1 MSDSESA
8 HGPRRSQRERKQVS
22 HFVSGSSQKRKHDT
36 AESNDDPDDPS
47 EPRLSDADDVPS
59 PDENEHE
66 SYGAQ
71 KSRGKPA
78 TLAKK
83 KGKPRAGKRT
93 RVAKDGELKE
103 TSRKS
108 KKAQA
113 NGHASNANKIPQDF
127 KINTDN
133 ALFNAIMNPSAA
145 LQSTV
150 EDFLETLK
158 ETPEAAQAEL
168 VNCILRACG
177 CNDSVNQD
185 EAVDHDGVV
194 DALDNFTEALKQDD
208 SPLYPLT
215 SKLPIFKKFRR
226 SLSEFLERLIV
237 SAAEIGALYTT
248 DLMETIQTW
257 ITCMSSS
264 QLRSFRHT
272 ATVVALEILTALCD
286 VAASVDK
293 EAGVLDRQRAGEK
306 KRKAGNKTKTVTSR
320 EKELESRAAEVRERK
335 SKLAEFLKELV
346 DSVFV
351 NRYRDLDPSIRAEC
365 VRSIGLWFK
374 KYPGHFLD
382 GTYLRY
388 VGWVL
393 SDSNTQVRLEAVKSL
408 SGVYENADYI
418 GSVQTFTERFKP
430 RLVEMAARDTELA
443 VRVAV
448 IGILGAID
456 AHQLLEDDQRE
467 ELCIL
472 VFDEDAKVRKAVSE
486 FVRGVWVEIVEE
498 VLGKG
503 KVGKQER
510 TRAGVKALGKL
521 LVRLSKP
528 LGKKAAIA
536 EDDEDSF
543 NGVPASAALRRVRE
557 VAALVG
563 AEQRGRIA
571 LAVEALWED
580 VEPVSDWE
588 TLLDI
593 LLLDHSA
600 NAEGGDEP
608 MGRRTKGNKAN
619 SDSVAEAWR
628 LEEVEEA
635 VLLEVFVASLRKARA
650 SAASAKKGEED
661 TVVSD
666 ITRAL
671 TKSLPLLFTK
681 HQTDEARIAV
691 VLSIPL
697 LMNLDLYLEMRI
709 TAAYAS
715 LWDDIAKQFTSHSS
729 PVVLSHAVAAIRH
742 LMDATSLSNTNNT
755 KILELEDKLATSL
768 RDAVA
773 GRDELE
779 IASFTEDEVLLL
791 GAICARL
798 STLAGARDM
807 SSWMEEDEGGK
818 QSSAWDII
826 SALLDRGR
834 LGYKEEEAMIDQ
846 ALNVLTL
853 HVIWK
858 ARRLPTEVQPSPDDT
873 TRLRETFLEQRG
885 TLLKRLVEYAVGSQS
900 NTTDGVRRAA
910 FQNLLNLHILFCPP
924 QDSIA
929 EDSPRTLLSLTLDE
943 EVQLRCASFVQAE
956 IEVFT
961 EEVAVRSETA
971 GGDGSEDGGV
981 SGDDDATP
989 KKGGGRKGKK
999 PANGTKETTTTNAGK
1014 QTTRAQ
1020 LEQEYV
1026 FMGVISTFLRA
1037 IRAGAIYPTHSAVLL
1052 THHGRLGVA
1061 FDHCSKIVVDVL
1073 REEGMYKGH
1082 GDVVVDVV
1090 TSALKDSFTLM
1101 LEDVAP
1107 DETHTISLAKSLVP
1121 CLMMRGAQLAVVR
1134 KLEGQHVVS
1143 IHSRLLAW
1151 IAKRLGA
1158 YESNSNKRMR
1168 DLSIPFFKVLQPL
1181 LVPVESRDA
1190 LTIKAYMDQ
1199 VLAQAKVKVSPTSST
1214 WEPLRAYERRLTNI
1228 MSKTKGSAS
1237 TKQRGRAAGKQR
1249 ELATTDDESGGE
1261 QSGEEPPPPPL
1272 PHQEEPVAAVAEER
1286 PRPRP
1291 AYRTRSASREL
1302 DALSAAGD
1310 DEHRSEPEPEPN
1322 DDDAPSPTQ
1331 KTAKQ
1336 RRRTVSR
1343 TRSSRS
1349 MSTRSR
1355 SRALSSASSE
1365 GGASAR
1371 SSPEPAEGAERTPR
1385 ISRKR
1390 RRVARNEE
1398 VRAGEED
1405 RVSDGEG
1412 GREVRGEVAQSPDG
1426 PPATRTRTSSR
1437 ASSRASSAGASESF
1451 RVRRKRARH

>member
-1 MSDSESA
+1 
-8 HGPRRSQRERKQVS
+8 
-22 HFVSGSSQKRKHDT
+22 
-36 AESNDDPDDPS
+36 
-47 EPRLSDADDVPS
+47 
-59 PDENEHE
+59 
-66 SYGAQ
+66 
-71 KSRGKPA
+71 
-78 TLAKK
+78 
-83 KGKPRAGKRT
+83 
-93 RVAKDGELKE
+93 
-103 TSRKS
+103 
-108 KKAQA
+108 
-113 NGHASNANKIPQDF
+113 
-127 KINTDN
+127 
-133 ALFNAIMNPSAA
+133 MNPSAA
-145 LQSTV
+145 LQLTV
-150 EDFLETLK
+150 EDFLESLK
-158 ETPEAAQAEL
+158 ETPGAAQAEL

-185 EAVDHDGVV
+185 EAVDYDGVV

-237 SAAEIGALYTT
+237 SAAEIGVLYTT
-248 DLMETIQTW
+248 DLMATIQTW

-293 EAGVLDRQRAGEK
+293 EAGVLGRQRAGEK
-306 KRKAGNKTKTVTSR
+306 KRKAGNKTKATTSR

-335 SKLAEFLKELV
+335 ANLAEFLKELV

-408 SGVYENADYI
+408 SGVYENPDYI

-456 AHQLLEDDQRE
+456 AHQLLEDEQRE

-486 FVRGVWVEIVEE
+486 FVRGVWAEIVEE
-498 VLGKG
+498 VLGSG

-543 NGVPASAALRRVRE
+543 NGVTSSPALRRVRE
-557 VAALVG
+557 VAALLG

-571 LAVEALWED
+571 LAVEALWDD

-600 NAEGGDEP
+600 NTEGGDESR
-608 MGRRTKGNKAN
+608 GRRSKGNKTS
-619 SDSVAEAWR
+619 SDSVAGEAWR

-635 VLLEVFVASLRKARA
+635 VLLEVFVASLRKAKA
-650 SAASAKKGEED
+650 SAASAKKVRGEED

-671 TKSLPLLFTK
+671 IKSLPLLFTK

-697 LMNLDLYLEMRI
+697 LMNLDLYLEMRM

-715 LWDDIAKQFTSHSS
+715 LWDDITKQFTSHSS

-858 ARRLPTEVQPSPDDT
+858 ARRLPVEVQPSPDDT
-873 TRLRETFLEQRG
+873 RLTESFLEQRE

-924 QDSIA
+924 QDSHA
-929 EDSPRTLLSLTLDE
+929 EDSPRTSLSLALDE
-943 EVQLRCASFVQAE
+943 EVQLRCAAFVQAE
-956 IEVFT
+956 IECFT

-971 GGDGSEDGGV
+971 GGDRSGDEGV

-989 KKGGGRKGKK
+989 KKASGRKGKK
-999 PANGTKETTTTNAGK
+999 STNGTKETRTTTDPAGK

-1037 IRAGAIYPTHSAVLL
+1037 IRAGAIHPTHSAVLL

-1090 TSALKDSFTLM
+1090 TSALKDSFTLL

-1107 DETHTISLAKSLVP
+1107 DEAHSISLAKTLVP

-1134 KLEGQHVVS
+1134 KLDGQHVVS

-1158 YESNSNKRMR
+1158 YENNNNKRSR
-1168 DLSIPFFKVLQPL
+1168 DLSVLFFKALQPL
-1181 LVPVESRDA
+1181 LTPVDNRDA

-1199 VLAQAKVKVSPTSST
+1199 VLAQAKVKVSSTSSA
-1214 WEPLRAYERRLTNI
+1214 WEPQRAYERRLVNI
-1228 MSKTKGSAS
+1228 MSKVQRSISHGGAPTKH
-1237 TKQRGRAAGKQR
+1237 RGRAVGKPR
-1249 ELATTDDESGGE
+1249 ELVTSDEESGE
-1261 QSGEEPPPPPL
+1261 QSGEDAPMHQESVSQEPPP
-1272 PHQEEPVAAVAEER
+1272 

-1302 DALSAAGD
+1302 DAASAAGEEAGD
-1310 DEHRSEPEPEPN
+1310 HHHRSEPD
-1322 DDDAPSPTQ
+1322 DDDA
-1331 KTAKQ
+1331 AAA
-1336 RRRTVSR
+1336 SR
-1343 TRSSRS
+1343 
-1349 MSTRSR
+1349 
-1355 SRALSSASSE
+1355 
-1365 GGASAR
+1365 
-1371 SSPEPAEGAERTPR
+1371 
-1385 ISRKR
+1385 
-1390 RRVARNEE
+1390 
-1398 VRAGEED
+1398 
-1405 RVSDGEG
+1405 
-1412 GREVRGEVAQSPDG
+1412 QQ
-1426 PPATRTRTSSR
+1426 
-1437 ASSRASSAGASESF
+1437 
-1451 RVRRKRARH
+1451 

>member
-1 MSDSESA
+1 MSGSESP
-8 HGPRRSQRERKQVS
+8 HGPRRSQRERKQAI
-22 HFVSGSSQKRKHDT
+22 HFVSRSSQKRKRDT
-36 AESNDDPDDPS
+36 VGSNDDEDDRS
-47 EPRLSDADDVPS
+47 ERHFSDADDVPS

-66 SYGAQ
+66 NYGAQ
-71 KSRGKPA
+71 KPRGKPTA
-78 TLAKK
+78 TIKK
-83 KGKPRAGKRT
+83 RVKPKTTKRT
-93 RVAKDGELKE
+93 RVAKDGELRE
-103 TSRKS
+103 PSRKS
-108 KKAQA
+108 KKGQT
-113 NGHASNANKIPQDF
+113 NGDASNTNKVPQDF

-145 LQSTV
+145 LQLTV
-150 EDFLETLK
+150 EDFLESLK
-158 ETPEAAQAEL
+158 ETPGAAQAEL

-177 CNDSVNQD
+177 SNDSVNQD
-185 EAVDHDGVV
+185 EAIDYDGVV

-237 SAAEIGALYTT
+237 SAAEVGVLYTT
-248 DLMETIQTW
+248 DLMATIQTW

-286 VAASVDK
+286 VAASVEK

-306 KRKAGNKTKTVTSR
+306 KRKAGNKTKATTSR

-335 SKLAEFLKELV
+335 SNLAEFLKELV

-374 KYPGHFLD
+374 KYPGLFLD
-382 GTYLRY
+382 GSYLRY

-448 IGILGAID
+448 IGVLGAID
-456 AHQLLEDDQRE
+456 GHQLLEDEQRE

-486 FVRGVWVEIVEE
+486 FVRGVWAEIVEE
-498 VLGKG
+498 VLGNG
-503 KVGKQER
+503 KGKQER

-543 NGVPASAALRRVRE
+543 NGVTSGSALRRVRE

-571 LAVEALWED
+571 LAVEALWDD
-580 VEPVSDWE
+580 VEPVSEWE

-600 NAEGGDEP
+600 NTEGGNESR
-608 MGRRTKGNKAN
+608 GRRSMGNKSS
-619 SDSVAEAWR
+619 SDSVAAEAWR

-671 TKSLPLLFTK
+671 IKSLPLLFTK

-697 LMNLDLYLEMRI
+697 LMNLDLYLEMRM

-715 LWDDIAKQFTSHSS
+715 LWDDVTKQFTSHSS
-729 PVVLSHAVAAIRH
+729 PVVLSHAVAAVRH

-873 TRLRETFLEQRG
+873 RLRESFLEQRE

-924 QDSIA
+924 QDSRA
-929 EDSPRTLLSLTLDE
+929 EDSPRSSLSLTLDE
-943 EVQLRCASFVQAE
+943 EVQIRCAAFVQAE
-956 IEVFT
+956 IEFFT
-961 EEVAVRSETA
+961 EEVAVRGETV
-971 GGDGSEDGGV
+971 GDGSGDEGV

-989 KKGGGRKGKK
+989 KKGSNRKGKK
-999 PANGTKETTTTNAGK
+999 PMNGAKETRTTAPAGE

-1037 IRAGAIYPTHSAVLL
+1037 IRAGAIHPTHSVVLL

-1090 TSALKDSFTLM
+1090 TSALRDSFTLL
-1101 LEDVAP
+1101 LEGVEH
-1107 DETHTISLAKSLVP
+1107 DEAHSISLAKSLVP

-1134 KLEGQHVVS
+1134 KLDGQHVVS

-1158 YESNSNKRMR
+1158 YESNSNKRSR
-1168 DLSIPFFKVLQPL
+1168 DLSVLFFKVLQPL
-1181 LVPVESRDA
+1181 LAPVDNRDA

-1199 VLAQAKVKVSPTSST
+1199 VLAQAKVKVSPTSSA
-1214 WEPLRAYERRLTNI
+1214 WEPQRAYERRLVNI
-1228 MSKTKGSAS
+1228 MSKSKGGAPS
-1237 TKQRGRAAGKQR
+1237 KHRGRIAGKPR
-1249 ELATTDDESGGE
+1249 ELATSDEESGE
-1261 QSGEEPPPPPL
+1261 QSGEDAPT
-1272 PHQEEPVAAVAEER
+1272 HQDPISQQP
-1286 PRPRP
+1286 PRPSP
-1291 AYRTRSASREL
+1291 NAA
-1302 DALSAAGD
+1302 SAAGEEAGGD
-1310 DEHRSEPEPEPN
+1310 HHRSEPE
-1322 DDDAPSPTQ
+1322 DDAAAAPVEKKKRAAS
-1331 KTAKQ
+1331 
-1336 RRRTVSR
+1336 SSS
-1343 TRSSRS
+1343 TRRS
-1349 MSTRSR
+1349 MSRGR
-1355 SRALSSASSE
+1355 
-1365 GGASAR
+1365 R
-1371 SSPEPAEGAERTPR
+1371 SSPEPPEGGRTHAAGLAQAPAGREERGRETGGGGIRSAEGDDDGGA
-1385 ISRKR
+1385 
-1390 RRVARNEE
+1390 VAQGEE
-1398 VRAGEED
+1398 VRN
-1405 RVSDGEG
+1405 
-1412 GREVRGEVAQSPDG
+1412 SPDG
-1426 PPATRTRTSSR
+1426 RGAPSSSSPAR
-1437 ASSRASSAGASESF
+1437 ASSRASSAGAEF
-1451 RVRRKRARH
+1451 RVLRKRARH

>member
-1 MSDSESA
+1 MSGSESP
-8 HGPRRSQRERKQVS
+8 HGPRRSQRERKQAI
-22 HFVSGSSQKRKHDT
+22 HFVSRSSQKRKRDT
-36 AESNDDPDDPS
+36 VESNDDEDDRS
-47 EPRLSDADDVPS
+47 ERHFSDVDDVPS

-66 SYGAQ
+66 NYGAQ
-71 KSRGKPA
+71 KPRGKPA
-78 TLAKK
+78 VWIKK
-83 KGKPRAGKRT
+83 RGKPKTTKRT
-93 RVAKDGELKE
+93 RVAKDGELRE
-103 TSRKS
+103 PSRKS
-108 KKAQA
+108 KKAQT
-113 NGHASNANKIPQDF
+113 NGDASNTNKVPQDF

-145 LQSTV
+145 LQLTV
-150 EDFLETLK
+150 EDFLESLK
-158 ETPEAAQAEL
+158 ETPGAAQAEL

-177 CNDSVNQD
+177 SNDSVNQD
-185 EAVDHDGVV
+185 EAIDYDGVV

-215 SKLPIFKKFRR
+215 SKLPVFKKFRR
-226 SLSEFLERLIV
+226 SLSEFLERLII
-237 SAAEIGALYTT
+237 SAAEVGVLYTT
-248 DLMETIQTW
+248 DLMATIQTW

-286 VAASVDK
+286 VAASVEK

-306 KRKAGNKTKTVTSR
+306 KRKAGNKTKATTSR

-335 SKLAEFLKELV
+335 SNLAEFLKELV

-374 KYPGHFLD
+374 KYPGLFLD
-382 GTYLRY
+382 GSYLRY

-430 RLVEMAARDTELA
+430 RLLA

-448 IGILGAID
+448 IGVLGAID
-456 AHQLLEDDQRE
+456 AHQLLEDEQRE

-486 FVRGVWVEIVEE
+486 FVRGVWAEIVEE
-498 VLGKG
+498 VLGNG
-503 KVGKQER
+503 KGKQER

-543 NGVPASAALRRVRE
+543 NGVTSGSALRRVRE

-571 LAVEALWED
+571 LAVEALWD
-580 VEPVSDWE
+580 D

-600 NAEGGDEP
+600 NTEGGNEAS
-608 MGRRTKGNKAN
+608 KSS
-619 SDSVAEAWR
+619 SDSVAAEAWR

-635 VLLEVFVASLRKARA
+635 ARA

-671 TKSLPLLFTK
+671 IKSLPLLFTK

-691 VLSIPL
+691 
-697 LMNLDLYLEMRI
+697 MRM

-715 LWDDIAKQFTSHSS
+715 LWDDVTKQFTSHSS
-729 PVVLSHAVAAIRH
+729 PVVLSHAVAVVRH

-858 ARRLPTEVQPSPDDT
+858 ARRLPTEVQPTPDD
-873 TRLRETFLEQRG
+873 TRLRESFLEQRE

-924 QDSIA
+924 QDSRA
-929 EDSPRTLLSLTLDE
+929 EDSPRSSLFLTLDE
-943 EVQLRCASFVQAE
+943 EVQIRCAAFVQAE
-956 IEVFT
+956 IEFFT
-961 EEVAVRSETA
+961 EEVAVRGETA
-971 GGDGSEDGGV
+971 GGDGSGDEGV

-989 KKGGGRKGKK
+989 KKGSNRKGKK
-999 PANGTKETTTTNAGK
+999 PMNGTKETRTTAPAGK

-1037 IRAGAIYPTHSAVLL
+1037 IRAGAIHPTHSVVLL

-1090 TSALKDSFTLM
+1090 TSALRDSFTLL
-1101 LEDVAP
+1101 LEDVEH
-1107 DETHTISLAKSLVP
+1107 DEAHSISLAKSLVP

-1134 KLEGQHVVS
+1134 KLDGQHVVS

-1158 YESNSNKRMR
+1158 YESNGNKRSR
-1168 DLSIPFFKVLQPL
+1168 DLSVLFFKVLQPL
-1181 LVPVESRDA
+1181 LAPVDNRDA

-1199 VLAQAKVKVSPTSST
+1199 VLAQAKVKVSPTSSA
-1214 WEPLRAYERRLTNI
+1214 WEPQRAYERRLVNI
-1228 MSKTKGSAS
+1228 MSKSKGGAPS
-1237 TKQRGRAAGKQR
+1237 KHRGRIAGKPR
-1249 ELATTDDESGGE
+1249 ELATSDEESGE
-1261 QSGEEPPPPPL
+1261 QSGEDAPT
-1272 PHQEEPVAAVAEER
+1272 HQEPVSQQP

-1302 DALSAAGD
+1302 DAASAAGEEAD
-1310 DEHRSEPEPEPN
+1310 HHRSEPE
-1322 DDDAPSPTQ
+1322 DDAAAAPVEKKKRAASSSST
-1331 KTAKQ
+1331 
-1336 RRRTVSR
+1336 RRSMSRGSRSR
-1343 TRSSRS
+1343 TRSLRS
-1349 MSTRSR
+1349 H
-1355 SRALSSASSE
+1355 SRAQSSASS
-1365 GGASAR
+1365 GR
-1371 SSPEPAEGAERTPR
+1371 SSPEPPEGGGERTPR
-1385 ISRKR
+1385 ASRKR
-1390 RRVARNEE
+1390 RRTARNEE
-1398 VRAGEED
+1398 EKRAEVGPVGEGHGDGGAVAQGEE
-1405 RVSDGEG
+1405 
-1412 GREVRGEVAQSPDG
+1412 VRNSPDG
-1426 PPATRTRTSSR
+1426 SPRGAPSSSSPAR
-1437 ASSRASSAGASESF
+1437 ASSSRASSAGAEF
-1451 RVRRKRARH
+1451 RVLRKRARH

>member
-1 MSDSESA
+1 
-8 HGPRRSQRERKQVS
+8 
-22 HFVSGSSQKRKHDT
+22 
-36 AESNDDPDDPS
+36 
-47 EPRLSDADDVPS
+47 
-59 PDENEHE
+59 
-66 SYGAQ
+66 
-71 KSRGKPA
+71 
-78 TLAKK
+78 
-83 KGKPRAGKRT
+83 
-93 RVAKDGELKE
+93 
-103 TSRKS
+103 
-108 KKAQA
+108 
-113 NGHASNANKIPQDF
+113 
-127 KINTDN
+127 
-133 ALFNAIMNPSAA
+133 MNPSAA

-158 ETPEAAQAEL
+158 ETPQAAQAEL

-185 EAVDHDGVV
+185 EAVDYDGVV

-320 EKELESRAAEVRERK
+320 EKELETRATEVRERK

-456 AHQLLEDDQRE
+456 THQLLEDEQRE

-486 FVRGVWVEIVEE
+486 FVRGVWAELVEE

-536 EDDEDSF
+536 EDDEDTF
-543 NGVPASAALRRVRE
+543 NGVPSSSALRRVRE

-571 LAVEALWED
+571 LAVEALWDD

-600 NAEGGDEP
+600 NTEGGDESRGQERRATNQVP
-608 MGRRTKGNKAN
+608 TPWRRHGALRRSRKPSSWKFLLLPLERPGR
-619 SDSVAEAWR
+619 
-628 LEEVEEA
+628 
-635 VLLEVFVASLRKARA
+635 
-650 SAASAKKGEED
+650 GEED

-697 LMNLDLYLEMRI
+697 LMNLDLYLEMRM

-715 LWDDIAKQFTSHSS
+715 LWDDITKQFTSHSS

-858 ARRLPTEVQPSPDDT
+858 ARRLPTEIQSSPDDT
-873 TRLRETFLEQRG
+873 PLRESFLEQRE

-900 NTTDGVRRAA
+900 NTIDGVRRAES
-910 FQNLLNLHILFCPP
+910 L
-924 QDSIA
+924 A
-929 EDSPRTLLSLTLDE
+929 EDSPRTSLSLALDE
-943 EVQLRCASFVQAE
+943 EVQLRCTAFVQAE
-956 IEVFT
+956 IESFT
-961 EEVAVRSETA
+961 EEVAVRSETDES
-971 GGDGSEDGGV
+971 GDEGV

-989 KKGGGRKGKK
+989 KKGPGRKGKK
-999 PANGTKETTTTNAGK
+999 STNGTKETTTTPAGR

-1037 IRAGAIYPTHSAVLL
+1037 IRAGAIHPTHSAVLL
-1052 THHGRLGVA
+1052 THHGRLGIA

-1073 REEGMYKGH
+1073 REEGMYKDH

-1090 TSALKDSFTLM
+1090 TSALKESFILL

-1107 DETHTISLAKSLVP
+1107 DETHSISLAKSLMP

-1134 KLEGQHVVS
+1134 KLDGQHIVS
-1143 IHSRLLAW
+1143 IHSR
-1151 IAKRLGA
+1151 
-1158 YESNSNKRMR
+1158 YENNSNKRMR
-1168 DLSIPFFKVLQPL
+1168 DLSILFFKVLQPL
-1181 LVPVESRDA
+1181 LTPVESRDA
-1190 LTIKAYMDQ
+1190 LTIKACLDQ
-1199 VLAQAKVKVSPTSST
+1199 VLAQAKIKVSPTSST
-1214 WEPLRAYERRLTNI
+1214 WEPQRAYERRLVNI
-1228 MSKTKGSAS
+1228 MSKSKGLTGGAPS
-1237 TKQRGRAAGKQR
+1237 KHRGRAAGKQR
-1249 ELATTDDESGGE
+1249 ELATTDDESGE
-1261 QSGEEPPPPPL
+1261 QSGEEAPT
-1272 PHQEEPVAAVAEER
+1272 HQEPVVVPEQQP

-1302 DALSAAGD
+1302 DALSTAG
-1310 DEHRSEPEPEPN
+1310 EENRPEPEDN
-1322 DDDAPSPTQ
+1322 AAASAQ
-1331 KTAKQ
+1331 KKKQ
-1336 RRRTVSR
+1336 RARSSSTRRTVSR
-1343 TRSSRS
+1343 SRSRS
-1349 MSTRSR
+1349 MRSR

-1365 GGASAR
+1365 RGGR
-1371 SSPEPAEGAERTPR
+1371 SSPEPAEGAEHTPR
-1385 ISRKR
+1385 VSRKQR
-1390 RRVARNEE
+1390 QCGGTDEEAR
-1398 VRAGEED
+1398 
-1405 RVSDGEG
+1405 
-1412 GREVRGEVAQSPDG
+1412 SPDV
-1426 PPATRTRTSSR
+1426 PAASSSPARASR

>member
-1 MSDSESA
+1 MSGSESP
-8 HGPRRSQRERKQVS
+8 HGPRRSQRERKQAI
-22 HFVSGSSQKRKHDT
+22 HFVSRSSQKRKHDT
-36 AESNDDPDDPS
+36 VESNDDEDDRS
-47 EPRLSDADDVPS
+47 ERPFSDADDVPS

-66 SYGAQ
+66 NYGAQ
-71 KSRGKPA
+71 KPRGKPA
-78 TLAKK
+78 TLIKK
-83 KGKPRAGKRT
+83 KGKPKTTKRT
-93 RVAKDGELKE
+93 RVAKDGELRE
-103 TSRKS
+103 PSRKS
-108 KKAQA
+108 KKAQT
-113 NGHASNANKIPQDF
+113 NGDASNTNKVPQDF

-145 LQSTV
+145 LQLTV
-150 EDFLETLK
+150 EDFLESLK

-185 EAVDHDGVV
+185 EAVDYDGVV

-237 SAAEIGALYTT
+237 SAAEVGVLYTT
-248 DLMETIQTW
+248 DLMATIQTW

-286 VAASVDK
+286 VAASVEK

-306 KRKAGNKTKTVTSR
+306 KRKAGNKTKATTSR

-335 SKLAEFLKELV
+335 TNLDEFLKELV

-374 KYPGHFLD
+374 KYPGYFLD
-382 GTYLRY
+382 GSYLRY

-448 IGILGAID
+448 IGVLGAID
-456 AHQLLEDDQRE
+456 AHQLLEDEQRE

-486 FVRGVWVEIVEE
+486 FVRGVWAEIVEE
-498 VLGKG
+498 VLGNG
-503 KVGKQER
+503 KGKQER

-543 NGVPASAALRRVRE
+543 NGVTSGSALRRVRE

-571 LAVEALWED
+571 LAVEALWDD
-580 VEPVSDWE
+580 VEPVSEWE

-600 NAEGGDEP
+600 NTEGGNESR
-608 MGRRTKGNKAN
+608 GRRSKGNKSS
-619 SDSVAEAWR
+619 SDSVAGEAWR

-661 TVVSD
+661 TVISD

-671 TKSLPLLFTK
+671 IKSLPLLFTK

-697 LMNLDLYLEMRI
+697 LMNLDLYLEMRM

-715 LWDDIAKQFTSHSS
+715 LWDDVTKQFTSHSS
-729 PVVLSHAVAAIRH
+729 PVVLSHAVAAVRH

-873 TRLRETFLEQRG
+873 RLRESFLEQRE

-924 QDSIA
+924 QDSRA
-929 EDSPRTLLSLTLDE
+929 EDSPRSSLSLTLDE
-943 EVQLRCASFVQAE
+943 EVQIRCAAFVQAE
-956 IEVFT
+956 IEYFT
-961 EEVAVRSETA
+961 EEVAVRGETA
-971 GGDGSEDGGV
+971 GGNGSGDEGV
-981 SGDDDATP
+981 SNDDDATP
-989 KKGGGRKGKK
+989 KKGSNRKGKK
-999 PANGTKETTTTNAGK
+999 PMNGTKETRTTAPAGK

-1037 IRAGAIYPTHSAVLL
+1037 IRAGAIHPTHSVVLL

-1090 TSALKDSFTLM
+1090 TSALKDSFTLL
-1101 LEDVAP
+1101 LEDVEH
-1107 DETHTISLAKSLVP
+1107 DEAHSISLAKSLVP

-1143 IHSRLLAW
+1143 IHSQLLAW

-1158 YESNSNKRMR
+1158 YESNSNKRSR
-1168 DLSIPFFKVLQPL
+1168 DLSVLFFKVLQPL
-1181 LVPVESRDA
+1181 LAPVDNRDA

-1199 VLAQAKVKVSPTSST
+1199 VLAQAKVKVSPTSSA
-1214 WEPLRAYERRLTNI
+1214 WEPQRAYERRLANI
-1228 MSKTKGSAS
+1228 MSKSKGGAPS
-1237 TKQRGRAAGKQR
+1237 KHRGRVAGKPR
-1249 ELATTDDESGGE
+1249 ELATSDEESGE
-1261 QSGEEPPPPPL
+1261 QSGGDAPT
-1272 PHQEEPVAAVAEER
+1272 HQEPVSQQP

-1291 AYRTRSASREL
+1291 AYRTRSASRGL
-1302 DALSAAGD
+1302 DAGSAAGEEAEGD
-1310 DEHRSEPEPEPN
+1310 HHRPEPE
-1322 DDDAPSPTQ
+1322 DDAAAAAPVKMKKRAASSSST
-1331 KTAKQ
+1331 
-1336 RRRTVSR
+1336 RRSISRGSNRSR
-1343 TRSSRS
+1343 TRSLRSHSRGQ
-1349 MSTRSR
+1349 
-1355 SRALSSASSE
+1355 SSASS
-1365 GGASAR
+1365 GR
-1371 SSPEPAEGAERTPR
+1371 SSPEPPEGGERTPR
-1385 ISRKR
+1385 ASRKR
-1390 RRVARNEE
+1390 RRAARNEE
-1398 VRAGEED
+1398 ERRAEVGPVGEGDGDGGAVAQGEE
-1405 RVSDGEG
+1405 VGN
-1412 GREVRGEVAQSPDG
+1412 SPDG
-1426 PPATRTRTSSR
+1426 RGAPSSSSPAR
-1437 ASSRASSAGASESF
+1437 ASSSRASSAGAEF
-1451 RVRRKRARH
+1451 RVLRKRARH

>member
-1 MSDSESA
+1 MSGSESP
-8 HGPRRSQRERKQVS
+8 HGPRRSQRERKQAYS
-22 HFVSGSSQKRKHDT
+22 FRSSQKRKRDT
-36 AESNDDPDDPS
+36 AESNDDDDDRS
-47 EPRLSDADDVPS
+47 ERHFSDVDDAPS

-66 SYGAQ
+66 NYGAQ
-71 KSRGKPA
+71 KPRGKPA
-78 TLAKK
+78 ALTKK
-83 KGKPRAGKRT
+83 RGKPKTTKRT
-93 RVAKDGELKE
+93 RVAKDGELRE
-103 TSRKS
+103 PSRKS
-108 KKAQA
+108 KKAQI
-113 NGHASNANKIPQDF
+113 NGDASNTNKVPQDF

-145 LQSTV
+145 LQLTV
-150 EDFLETLK
+150 EDFLESLK

-185 EAVDHDGVV
+185 EAVDYDGVV

-237 SAAEIGALYTT
+237 SAAEVGVLYTT
-248 DLMETIQTW
+248 DLMATIQTW

-286 VAASVDK
+286 VAASVEK

-306 KRKAGNKTKTVTSR
+306 KRKAGNKTKATTSR

-335 SKLAEFLKELV
+335 TNLDEFLKELV

-374 KYPGHFLD
+374 KYPGYFLD
-382 GTYLRY
+382 GLYLRY

-448 IGILGAID
+448 IGVLGAID
-456 AHQLLEDDQRE
+456 AHQLLEDEQRE

-486 FVRGVWVEIVEE
+486 FVRGVWAEIVEE
-498 VLGKG
+498 VLGNG
-503 KVGKQER
+503 KGKQER

-543 NGVPASAALRRVRE
+543 NGVTSGSALRRVRE

-571 LAVEALWED
+571 LAVEALWDD
-580 VEPVSDWE
+580 VEPVSEWE

-600 NAEGGDEP
+600 NTEGGNESR
-608 MGRRTKGNKAN
+608 GRRSKGNKSS
-619 SDSVAEAWR
+619 SDSVAGEAWR

-650 SAASAKKGEED
+650 SAVSAKKGEED

-671 TKSLPLLFTK
+671 IKSLPLLFTK

-697 LMNLDLYLEMRI
+697 LMNLDLYLEMRM

-715 LWDDIAKQFTSHSS
+715 LWDDVTKQFTSHSS

-768 RDAVA
+768 RDTVA

-873 TRLRETFLEQRG
+873 RLRESFLEQRE

-924 QDSIA
+924 QDSRA
-929 EDSPRTLLSLTLDE
+929 EDSLRSSLSLTLDE
-943 EVQLRCASFVQAE
+943 EVQIRCAAFVQAE
-956 IEVFT
+956 IEYFT
-961 EEVAVRSETA
+961 EEVAVHGETA
-971 GGDGSEDGGV
+971 GDDGSGDEGV

-989 KKGGGRKGKK
+989 KKGSNKKGKK
-999 PANGTKETTTTNAGK
+999 PMNGTKETRTTAPAGK

-1037 IRAGAIYPTHSAVLL
+1037 IRAGAIHPTHSVVLL

-1090 TSALKDSFTLM
+1090 TSALRDSFTLL
-1101 LEDVAP
+1101 LEDVEH
-1107 DETHTISLAKSLVP
+1107 DEAHSISLAKSLVP

-1134 KLEGQHVVS
+1134 KLDGQHVVS
-1143 IHSRLLAW
+1143 IHSQLLAW

-1158 YESNSNKRMR
+1158 YESNSNKRSR
-1168 DLSIPFFKVLQPL
+1168 DLSVLFFKVLQPL
-1181 LVPVESRDA
+1181 LAPVDSRDA

-1199 VLAQAKVKVSPTSST
+1199 VLAQAKVKVSPTSSA
-1214 WEPLRAYERRLTNI
+1214 WEPQRAYERRLVNI
-1228 MSKTKGSAS
+1228 MSKSKGGAPS
-1237 TKQRGRAAGKQR
+1237 KHRGRAVGKPR
-1249 ELATTDDESGGE
+1249 ELATSDEESGE
-1261 QSGEEPPPPPL
+1261 QSGEDAPT
-1272 PHQEEPVAAVAEER
+1272 HQQPVSQQP

-1291 AYRTRSASREL
+1291 AYRTRSASRGL
-1302 DALSAAGD
+1302 DAASAAGEEAGGD
-1310 DEHRSEPEPEPN
+1310 HHRSIPEN
-1322 DDDAPSPTQ
+1322 DAAAAPVKKKIRAASSSST
-1331 KTAKQ
+1331 
-1336 RRRTVSR
+1336 RRSVSRGSRSR
-1343 TRSSRS
+1343 TRSLRSQSRGQ
-1349 MSTRSR
+1349 
-1355 SRALSSASSE
+1355 SSASS
-1365 GGASAR
+1365 GR
-1371 SSPEPAEGAERTPR
+1371 SSPEPPEGGERTPR
-1385 ISRKR
+1385 ASRKR
-1390 RRVARNEE
+1390 RRAARNEE
-1398 VRAGEED
+1398 ERRAEVGPVGEGDDDGGAVAQGEEVD
-1405 RVSDGEG
+1405 N
-1412 GREVRGEVAQSPDG
+1412 SPDG
-1426 PPATRTRTSSR
+1426 RGAPSSSSPAR
-1437 ASSRASSAGASESF
+1437 ASSSRASSAGAEF
-1451 RVRRKRARH
+1451 RVLRKRARH

>member
-8 HGPRRSQRERKQVS
+8 HGPRRSQRERKQATQ
-22 HFVSGSSQKRKHDT
+22 FISGSSQKRKRDT
-36 AESNDDPDDPS
+36 VQSNDDEDRRS
-47 EPRLSDADDVPS
+47 ERPLSDTDDAPS

-66 SYGAQ
+66 NYGAQ
-71 KSRGKPA
+71 KLRGKPA
-78 TLAKK
+78 ALAKRR
-83 KGKPRAGKRT
+83 GKPKTAKRT
-93 RVAKDGELKE
+93 RLGKDGEPKE
-103 TSRKS
+103 PSRKS
-108 KKAQA
+108 KKAHT
-113 NGHASNANKIPQDF
+113 NGDASNANKMPQDF
-127 KINTDN
+127 KINSDN
-133 ALFNAIMNPSAA
+133 PLFNAIMNPSAA
-145 LQSTV
+145 LQLTV
-150 EDFLETLK
+150 EDFLDSLK
-158 ETPEAAQAEL
+158 ETPGAAQAEL

-185 EAVDHDGVV
+185 EAVDYDGVV

-237 SAAEIGALYTT
+237 SAAEIGVLYTT
-248 DLMETIQTW
+248 DLMATIQTW

-306 KRKAGNKTKTVTSR
+306 KRKAGNKTKASTSR
-320 EKELESRAAEVRERK
+320 EKELESKATEVRERK
-335 SKLAEFLKELV
+335 ANLAEFLKELV

-408 SGVYENADYI
+408 SGIYDNADYI
-418 GSVQTFTERFKP
+418 GSAQTFTERFKP
-430 RLVEMAARDTELA
+430 RLVEMATRDTELA

-448 IGILGAID
+448 IGVLGAID
-456 AHQLLEDDQRE
+456 AHQLLEDEQRE

-486 FVRGVWVEIVEE
+486 FVRGVWAEIVQE
-498 VLGKG
+498 VLGSG

-521 LVRLSKP
+521 FVRLSKP

-543 NGVPASAALRRVRE
+543 NATTSSPALRRVRE

-571 LAVEALWED
+571 LAVEALWDD

-600 NAEGGDEP
+600 NTEGGDESR
-608 MGRRTKGNKAN
+608 GRRSKGNKTT
-619 SDSVAEAWR
+619 SDSVAGEAWR

-635 VLLEVFVASLRKARA
+635 VLLEVFVASLRKAKA

-671 TKSLPLLFTK
+671 IKSIPLLFTK

-691 VLSIPL
+691 VLSIPS
-697 LMNLDLYLEMRI
+697 LMNLDLYLEMRM

-715 LWDDIAKQFTSHSS
+715 LWDDITKQFTSHSS
-729 PVVLSHAVAAIRH
+729 PLVLSHAVAAIRH
-742 LMDATSLSNTNNT
+742 LMDATSLSNTNST

-834 LGYKEEEAMIDQ
+834 LGYKEEEVMIDQ
-846 ALNVLTL
+846 ALNVLAL

-873 TRLRETFLEQRG
+873 RLRESFLEQRE

-910 FQNLLNLHILFCPP
+910 FQSLLNLHILFCPP
-924 QDSIA
+924 QDSGA
-929 EDSPRTLLSLTLDE
+929 EDSPRTSLSLALDE
-943 EVQLRCASFVQAE
+943 EVQLRCAAFVQAE
-956 IEVFT
+956 IECFT
-961 EEVAVRSETA
+961 EEVAVPNDIA
-971 GGDGSEDGGV
+971 DGGDRSGGEGV

-989 KKGGGRKGKK
+989 KKGSGRKGRKSI
-999 PANGTKETTTTNAGK
+999 NGTKETRTTVPGGK

-1037 IRAGAIYPTHSAVLL
+1037 IRAGAIHPIHSAVLL

-1061 FDHCSKIVVDVL
+1061 FDHCTKIVVDLL
-1073 REEGMYKGH
+1073 REEGMYKGQ

-1090 TSALKDSFTLM
+1090 TSALKDSFTLL

-1107 DETHTISLAKSLVP
+1107 DEAHSISLAKSLVP

-1134 KLEGQHVVS
+1134 KLDGQHVVS

-1151 IAKRLGA
+1151 IAKRLEA
-1158 YESNSNKRMR
+1158 YENNKKKRSR
-1168 DLSIPFFKVLQPL
+1168 DLSILFFKVLLPL
-1181 LVPVESRDA
+1181 LAPVESRDA
-1190 LTIKAYMDQ
+1190 LTIKAYVDQ

-1214 WEPLRAYERRLTNI
+1214 WEPQRAYERRLVNI
-1228 MSKTKGSAS
+1228 MSKSKGGAAS
-1237 TKQRGRAAGKQR
+1237 KNRGRAVGKPR
-1249 ELATTDDESGGE
+1249 ELATSDEESGE
-1261 QSGEEPPPPPL
+1261 QSGEEATT
-1272 PHQEEPVAAVAEER
+1272 HQEPAVSQQQP

-1302 DALSAAGD
+1302 DALSAAEEAG
-1310 DEHRSEPEPEPN
+1310 EKRPEP
-1322 DDDAPSPTQ
+1322 DDDVEAHAAPLVEKRRSTRTPSST
-1331 KTAKQ
+1331 
-1336 RRRTVSR
+1336 RRTVSR
-1343 TRSSRS
+1343 SRSSRS
-1349 MSTRSR
+1349 VRSR
-1355 SRALSSASSE
+1355 SRAQSTASS
-1365 GGASAR
+1365 GR
-1371 SSPEPAEGAERTPR
+1371 SSPEPSEGGERTPR
-1385 ISRKR
+1385 ASRKR
-1390 RRVARNEE
+1390 RRSARIEEEKGRVSEGDEVGGGGGGGVAR
-1398 VRAGEED
+1398 GEE
-1405 RVSDGEG
+1405 
-1412 GREVRGEVAQSPDG
+1412 ANSPDG
-1426 PPATRTRTSSR
+1426 RAAPSSPAR
-1437 ASSRASSAGASESF
+1437 ASSRSSSAGAGEQP

>member
-1 MSDSESA
+1 MSGSESP
-8 HGPRRSQRERKQVS
+8 HGPRRSQRERKQAI
-22 HFVSGSSQKRKHDT
+22 HFVSVASSQKRKRDT
-36 AESNDDPDDPS
+36 AESNDDDNGS
-47 EPRLSDADDVPS
+47 ERRFSDADDVPS

-66 SYGAQ
+66 NYGAQ
-71 KSRGKPA
+71 KPRGKPA
-78 TLAKK
+78 VLTRKR
-83 KGKPRAGKRT
+83 GKPKTTKRT
-93 RVAKDGELKE
+93 RVAKDGELME
-103 TSRKS
+103 PSRKS
-108 KKAQA
+108 KKAQT
-113 NGHASNANKIPQDF
+113 NGDASNSNRVPQDF

-145 LQSTV
+145 LQLTV
-150 EDFLETLK
+150 EDFLESLK
-158 ETPEAAQAEL
+158 ETPGAAQAEL

-185 EAVDHDGVV
+185 EAVDYDGVV

-237 SAAEIGALYTT
+237 SAAEVGVLYTT
-248 DLMETIQTW
+248 DLMATIQTW

-306 KRKAGNKTKTVTSR
+306 KRKAGNKTKATTSR

-335 SKLAEFLKELV
+335 TNLAEFLKELV

-374 KYPGHFLD
+374 KYPGYFLD

-448 IGILGAID
+448 IGVLGAID
-456 AHQLLEDDQRE
+456 AHQLLEDEQRE

-486 FVRGVWVEIVEE
+486 FVRGVWAEIVEE
-498 VLGKG
+498 VLGNG
-503 KVGKQER
+503 KGKQER

-528 LGKKAAIA
+528 LSKKAAIA

-543 NGVPASAALRRVRE
+543 NGVTSGSALKRVRE

-571 LAVEALWED
+571 LAVEALWDD
-580 VEPVSDWE
+580 VEPVSEWE

-600 NAEGGDEP
+600 NTEGGDESR
-608 MGRRTKGNKAN
+608 GRRSKGNKSS
-619 SDSVAEAWR
+619 SDSVAGEAWR

-671 TKSLPLLFTK
+671 IKSLPLLFTK

-697 LMNLDLYLEMRI
+697 LMNLDLYLEMRM

-715 LWDDIAKQFTSHSS
+715 LWDDVTKQFTSHSS
-729 PVVLSHAVAAIRH
+729 PVVLSHAVAAVRH

-798 STLAGARDM
+798 STLAGVRDM

-858 ARRLPTEVQPSPDDT
+858 ARRLPTDVQPSPDDT
-873 TRLRETFLEQRG
+873 RLRESFLEQRE

-924 QDSIA
+924 QDSRA
-929 EDSPRTLLSLTLDE
+929 EDSPRSSLSLTLDE
-943 EVQLRCASFVQAE
+943 EVQIRCAAFVQAE
-956 IEVFT
+956 IECFI
-961 EEVAVRSETA
+961 EEVAVRGETA
-971 GGDGSEDGGV
+971 SGNGSGDEGV

-989 KKGGGRKGKK
+989 KKGSNRKGKK
-999 PANGTKETTTTNAGK
+999 PMNGTRETRATAPVGK

-1037 IRAGAIYPTHSAVLL
+1037 IRAGAIHPTHSTVLL
-1052 THHGRLGVA
+1052 THHGRLGVT

-1090 TSALKDSFTLM
+1090 TSALKDSFTL
-1101 LEDVAP
+1101 LLDDVAH
-1107 DETHTISLAKSLVP
+1107 DEAHSISLAKSLVP

-1134 KLEGQHVVS
+1134 KLDGQHVVS

-1151 IAKRLGA
+1151 IAKRLAA
-1158 YESNSNKRMR
+1158 YESNSNKKSR
-1168 DLSIPFFKVLQPL
+1168 DLSVLFFKVLQPL
-1181 LVPVESRDA
+1181 LAPVDNRDA

-1199 VLAQAKVKVSPTSST
+1199 VLAQAKVKVSPTSSA
-1214 WEPLRAYERRLTNI
+1214 WEPQRAYERRLVNI
-1228 MSKTKGSAS
+1228 MSKSKGGAPS
-1237 TKQRGRAAGKQR
+1237 KHRGRAVGKPR
-1249 ELATTDDESGGE
+1249 ELATSEEESGE
-1261 QSGEEPPPPPL
+1261 QSGDDAPT
-1272 PHQEEPVAAVAEER
+1272 HQEPVSQQP

-1302 DALSAAGD
+1302 DAASAAGEEAGGD
-1310 DEHRSEPEPEPN
+1310 HHRSEPE
-1322 DDDAPSPTQ
+1322 DDAPVAPVKKKRAASSSST
-1331 KTAKQ
+1331 
-1336 RRRTVSR
+1336 RRSVSRSNRSR
-1343 TRSSRS
+1343 TRSL
-1349 MSTRSR
+1349 RSR
-1355 SRALSSASSE
+1355 SRGQSSASS
-1365 GGASAR
+1365 GR
-1371 SSPEPAEGAERTPR
+1371 SSPEPPEGGERTPR
-1385 ISRKR
+1385 ASRKR
-1390 RRVARNEE
+1390 RRAARNEE
-1398 VRAGEED
+1398 EKGGEVCPAGEGD
-1405 RVSDGEG
+1405 DAGAG
-1412 GREVRGEVAQSPDG
+1412 GVARGKEVGNSPDG
-1426 PPATRTRTSSR
+1426 RGAPSSSSPARASSSR
-1437 ASSRASSAGASESF
+1437 ASSTGAEF
-1451 RVRRKRARH
+1451 RVLRKRARH

>member
-1 MSDSESA
+1 MHHEPVRCPSIDS
-8 HGPRRSQRERKQVS
+8 G
-22 HFVSGSSQKRKHDT
+22 
-36 AESNDDPDDPS
+36 
-47 EPRLSDADDVPS
+47 RLSGITQGDA
-59 PDENEHE
+59 
-66 SYGAQ
+66 G
-71 KSRGKPA
+71 
-78 TLAKK
+78 
-83 KGKPRAGKRT
+83 
-93 RVAKDGELKE
+93 
-103 TSRKS
+103 
-108 KKAQA
+108 
-113 NGHASNANKIPQDF
+113 
-127 KINTDN
+127 
-133 ALFNAIMNPSAA
+133 
-145 LQSTV
+145 
-150 EDFLETLK
+150 
-158 ETPEAAQAEL
+158 AAQAEL

-185 EAVDHDGVV
+185 EAIDYDGVV

-226 SLSEFLERLIV
+226 SLSEFLDV
-237 SAAEIGALYTT
+237 
-248 DLMETIQTW
+248 
-257 ITCMSSS
+257 SSS
-264 QLRSFRHT
+264 LPPRNIDS
-272 ATVVALEILTALCD
+272 TVRRRCIREGG
-286 VAASVDK
+286 
-293 EAGVLDRQRAGEK
+293 GVLDRQRAGEK
-306 KRKAGNKTKTVTSR
+306 KRKAGNKTKATTSR
-320 EKELESRAAEVRERK
+320 EKELESRAAERFR
-335 SKLAEFLKELV
+335 
-346 DSVFV
+346 
-351 NRYRDLDPSIRAEC
+351 NRIVIWTHPS
-365 VRSIGLWFK
+365 VRSV
-374 KYPGHFLD
+374 P
-382 GTYLRY
+382 
-388 VGWVL
+388 
-393 SDSNTQVRLEAVKSL
+393 SEAVKSL

-448 IGILGAID
+448 IGVLGAID
-456 AHQLLEDDQRE
+456 AHQLLEDEQRE

-486 FVRGVWVEIVEE
+486 FVRGVWAEIVEE
-498 VLGKG
+498 VLGNG
-503 KVGKQER
+503 KGKQER

-543 NGVPASAALRRVRE
+543 NGVTSGSALRRVRE

-571 LAVEALWED
+571 LAVEALWDD
-580 VEPVSDWE
+580 VEPVSEWE
-588 TLLDI
+588 TLPDI

-600 NAEGGDEP
+600 NTEGGNESR
-608 MGRRTKGNKAN
+608 GRRSKGNKSS
-619 SDSVAEAWR
+619 SDSVPAEAWR

-650 SAASAKKGEED
+650 SAASAKRGEED

-671 TKSLPLLFTK
+671 IKSLPLLFTK

-697 LMNLDLYLEMRI
+697 LMNLDLYLEMRM

-715 LWDDIAKQFTSHSS
+715 LWDDVTKQFTSHSS
-729 PVVLSHAVAAIRH
+729 PVVLSHAVAASVQH
-742 LMDATSLSNTNNT
+742 NNT

-873 TRLRETFLEQRG
+873 RLRESFLEQRE

-910 FQNLLNLHILFCPP
+910 STLPYFPPRSSPDQSIQAFQNLLNLHILFCPP
-924 QDSIA
+924 QDSRA
-929 EDSPRTLLSLTLDE
+929 EDSPRSLLSLTLDE
-943 EVQLRCASFVQAE
+943 EVQIRCAAFVQAE
-956 IEVFT
+956 IEFFT
-961 EEVAVRSETA
+961 EEVAVR
-971 GGDGSEDGGV
+971 GDGHGSGDEGV

-989 KKGGGRKGKK
+989 KKGSNMKGKK
-999 PANGTKETTTTNAGK
+999 PMNGTKQTRTTAPVGK

-1037 IRAGAIYPTHSAVLL
+1037 IRAGAIHPTHSVVLL

-1061 FDHCSKIVVDVL
+1061 FDHCSKIVVEVL

-1090 TSALKDSFTLM
+1090 TSALKDMSNT
-1101 LEDVAP
+1101 
-1107 DETHTISLAKSLVP
+1107 DEAHSISLAKSLVP

-1134 KLEGQHVVS
+1134 KLDGQHAVS

-1158 YESNSNKRMR
+1158 YESNSNKRSR
-1168 DLSIPFFKVLQPL
+1168 DLSVLFFQGFTAFVGACRQPRCFDDVIPSLISEKYRLTILLHLAKLIWTKSWPKLKSKCLQHPL
-1181 LVPVESRDA
+1181 LGSLSER
-1190 LTIKAYMDQ
+1190 
-1199 VLAQAKVKVSPTSST
+1199 
-1214 WEPLRAYERRLTNI
+1214 YERRLVNI
-1228 MSKTKGSAS
+1228 MAKSKGGAPSKH
-1237 TKQRGRAAGKQR
+1237 RGRVVGKPR
-1249 ELATTDDESGGE
+1249 ELATSDEESGE
-1261 QSGEEPPPPPL
+1261 QSGEDAPT
-1272 PHQEEPVAAVAEER
+1272 HQEPVSQQP

-1302 DALSAAGD
+1302 DAASVAGEEAGGD
-1310 DEHRSEPEPEPN
+1310 HHRSEPE
-1322 DDDAPSPTQ
+1322 DDAAAAAPVEKKKRAASSSST
-1331 KTAKQ
+1331 
-1336 RRRTVSR
+1336 RRSMSRGSRSR
-1343 TRSSRS
+1343 TRSLRSQSRGQ
-1349 MSTRSR
+1349 
-1355 SRALSSASSE
+1355 SSASS
-1365 GGASAR
+1365 GR
-1371 SSPEPAEGAERTPR
+1371 SSPEPPEGGERTPR
-1385 ISRKR
+1385 ASRKR
-1390 RRVARNEE
+1390 RRTARNEE
-1398 VRAGEED
+1398 EKRAEVGPVGEGDDGGGAVAQGEE
-1405 RVSDGEG
+1405 VGN
-1412 GREVRGEVAQSPDG
+1412 SPDG
-1426 PPATRTRTSSR
+1426 RGGAFEFKSCAGLVVPSELGRHRIS
-1437 ASSRASSAGASESF
+1437 GASKAGPSLTGAMF
-1451 RVRRKRARH
+1451 SPTLSLNVIFIFIIIALYRCCPSNLIF